1 MNQELSTA
9 KYVDLFDTPVPPPPG
24 APVPVK
30 AATSGFRFESFA
42 RQASVF
48 VGVMVVVCGAATLW
62 MSRRD
67 LADGARSARQ
77 RTSNPVDLVL
87 WMGGSDKS
95 IEDVIVQVQEDQV
108 RQWEAI
114 SQNSEFGGIDFENL
128 PDVSNSSMVP
138 TFDPGE

>member
-1 MNQELSTA
+1 MNQQLSTA
-9 KYVDLFDTPVPPPPG
+9 HYVDPFGTPVPPPPG
-24 APVPVK
+24 APTPVK
-30 AATSGFRFESFA
+30 AASSGMKFENFA

-67 LADGARSARQ
+67 LADGARSARKK
-77 RTSNPVDLVL
+77 TSNPVDLVL

-95 IEDVIVQVQEDQV
+95 LEDVIVQVQEDQV

-114 SQNSEFGGIDFENL
+114 SEDSKFEGIDFENL
-128 PDVSNSSMVP
+128 PDLSNNSMVP
-138 TFDPGE
+138 TFNPTE